1 MDHINNGPYQLLKK
15 HLATKT
21 KAKALKK
28 FKILK
33 DNEFIDNKLYYY
45 PTPIDSLVSRL
56 YGQPKTH
63 KPGVHIHHIVSYSG
77 STLYSLNKYVANI
90 VKAYVKD
97 ENDNS
102 KHSNTFS
109 NYIKELP
116 LRMVR

>member
-15 HLATKT
+15 HPATKT

-28 FKILK
+28 LKILE
-33 DNEFIDNKLYYY
+33 DTEFVDNKLYYY
-45 PTPIDSLVSRL
+45 LTPIDSLVSRL
-56 YGQPKTH
+56 YGQPKIH
-63 KPGVHIHHIVSYSG
+63 KPGVHIHHIVSYSD
-77 STLYSLNKYVANI
+77 STLYSLNKNIANI

-97 ENDNS
+97 ENDNT

-116 LRMVR
+116 LRMAR